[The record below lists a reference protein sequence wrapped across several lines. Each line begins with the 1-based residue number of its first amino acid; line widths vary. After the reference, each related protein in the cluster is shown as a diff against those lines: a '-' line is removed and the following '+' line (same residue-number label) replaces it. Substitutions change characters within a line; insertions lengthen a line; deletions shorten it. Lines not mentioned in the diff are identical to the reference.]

1 MIAYKKEKSN
11 SAFYYEVC
19 MLRLLAD
26 MGYLNE
32 NDLNEIV
39 KIASEDYKASL
50 ILDKSLLCLN

>member
-32 NDLNEIV
+32 NDLNGIV